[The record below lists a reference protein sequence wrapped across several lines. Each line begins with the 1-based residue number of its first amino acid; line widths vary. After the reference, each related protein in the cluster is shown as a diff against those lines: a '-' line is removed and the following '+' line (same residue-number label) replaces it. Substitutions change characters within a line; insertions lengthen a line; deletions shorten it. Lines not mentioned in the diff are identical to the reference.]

1 MEIEGEVGDEKIGVQ
16 ARLMS
21 RSLRKLT
28 PSVAKSDT
36 LLIFI
41 NQIRHKIGVL
51 FGSPETTSGGQA
63 LKFYSSVRLD
73 VRKKDIIKNSQGE
86 NIGTSHK
93 VKVVKNKV
101 APPFRVAEFSM
112 RFGKGVNRYGEVIDV
127 AITHGLVQTKGAWY
141 YVTHPDFLTE
151 DGSKLPLGQGR
162 EKAIALLEQ
171 DPQLFKRLSE
181 TLRSMRLSKSSFV
194 EGDESQAAKTVSA
207 DEVEMEESL
216 SNDIKQQ

>member
-1 MEIEGEVGDEKIGVQ
+1 MSALVPRMEIEGEVGDEKIGVQ

-36 LLIFI
+36 VLIFI

-73 VRKKDIIKNSQGE
+73 VRKKDVIKNSQGE

-101 APPFRVAEFSM
+101 APPFRIAEFSM
-112 RFGKGVNRYGEVIDV
+112 RFGQGVNRFGEVLDV
-127 AITHGLVQTKGAWY
+127 AISHGLVETRGAWY
-141 YVTHPDFLTE
+141 YVVHPSFLTA
-151 DGSKLPLGQGR
+151 DGTKLPLGQGR
-162 EKAIALLEQ
+162 EKAQALLEQ
-171 DPQLFKRLSE
+171 DSDLFKRLSD
-181 TLRSMRLSKSSFV
+181 TLRSLRLSKPSSL
-194 EGDESQAAKTVSA
+194 
-207 DEVEMEESL
+207 EEEPTSPEP
-216 SNDIKQQ
+216 QETA